1 MSLNGLDDPPIIDA
15 YQSALSEPGGWFL
28 LKYVS
33 RDVIALLARGSG
45 GVAEIRITIDSYEEK
60 SPLYGF
66 LQYRR
71 RKVILRYVP
80 DGISRIL
87 Q

>member
-1 MSLNGLDDPPIIDA
+1 MFPR
-15 YQSALSEPGGWFL
+15 FL

-33 RDVIALLARGSG
+33 RDVVALLGRGSG
-45 GVAEIRITIDSYEEK
+45 GVAEIRVTIDDYGEP

-80 DGISRIL
+80 EGISRLL
-87 Q
+87 QGTLIYMTLV

>member
-1 MSLNGLDDPPIIDA
+1 MIYLAFLRFR
-15 YQSALSEPGGWFL
+15 FL

-33 RDVIALLARGSG
+33 RDTVALLARGTG
-45 GVAEIRITIDSYEEK
+45 GVTEIRITIDGHEET

-71 RKVILRYVP
+71 RKVILKYVP
-80 DGISRIL
+80 EGISRLIQGTISL
-87 Q
+87 KG